1 MKKALLAVLSFL
13 LITQLLAGLAI
24 VAVALVLKIDIV
36 DGPPP
41 TLLGVM
47 LILTY
52 MLATLVCWK
61 VLKVLEIPA
70 TFRTTGIKWGWA
82 LVAIVAS
89 VFGIMAGDLLSEQ
102 MNLPNLIENMVL
114 DMAYNN
120 WGILAIA
127 VLGPIVEELIFREGV
142 CGNLIRNGM
151 NPWKAIWISSILF
164 GLIHFNPAQVP
175 FAILMGIILG
185 MIYVK
190 TGNIVVTSIIHILN
204 NSFAIVL
211 VRVLGDDAKDFSLT
225 EWIGGNWI
233 AGVCIIAGFSL
244 CFYLIRMFWESN
256 PTLALPEGE
265 GELLTPNPTQRGR
278 EIR

>member
-24 VAVALVLKIDIV
+24 VAVTLVLKIDIV

-265 GELLTPNPTQRGR
+265 GELPTPNPTQRGR

>member
-265 GELLTPNPTQRGR
+265 GELPTPNPTQRGR

>member
-24 VAVALVLKIDIV
+24 VAVTLVLKIDIV